1 MTMDYEN
8 LEKRC
13 STTGH
18 TFIVGHIFPGQSI
31 QAGSRWISSSNNI
44 VTVDKVVSYPA
55 SDHEDQNWYHVHYS
69 WEENGERK
77 THEKDS
83 FSFQCRYCLLVDSED
98 TGTRA

>member
-1 MTMDYEN
+1 MNYET

-13 STTGH
+13 SVNGH

-31 QAGSRWISSSNNI
+31 KEGTRWISSSNSI

-55 SDHEDQNWYHVHYS
+55 SDHENKHSYIVHYS

-77 THEKDS
+77 SHDKDS
-83 FSFQCRYCLLVDSED
+83 FSFQCRYCLIVDSPT